1 MELPTTLETKE
12 RAPEFR
18 RRNLAVNG
26 QFQNVLGNLMEA
38 ASIQVQATTP
48 AEILSKRPEETEKTS
63 DEKVPETERPEEE
76 DNLSDTDDVLTYQQ
90 AKPADVEQPEL
101 AMAVVSGE
109 TEVNKATASEV
120 QNYTEQT
127 DAPAEVLARAVES
140 DETLIDSQPELV
152 EQTADE
158 SGDESKVDS
167 ELQLEIE
174 QTSTNTT
181 EVEQVGLPSGITGGQ
196 PPDSLPEQ
204 PTKSRVPSQLENAKE
219 QSHVEPTKPAEL
231 KPAVEQAEVVKH
243 DSKAEAVSTTI
254 KPQGVESSAN
264 GAQAQTVDASEAV
277 KPELLERYAGKADSP
292 EQTVVKGTE
301 SAPVIP
307 EGQPVA
313 LAKMPISQMV
323 PVTAMAVSAVPIPA
337 NQAPQLTVQGSQ
349 AVARAQNAE
358 QAVQIKEVTA
368 TEKTR
373 VDVNRANAA
382 SRPESARNIG
392 SRQIEIIRQ
401 VAKNI
406 ALRGA
411 TKNTEVKLAL
421 SPPNLG
427 TVKLTISINEGV
439 MSGSIVTESQSIR
452 HMLQQQIPELREA
465 LVQDGIQLSDLDVS
479 TEENQQQAN
488 TQQRP
493 QQQTASPQRAQV
505 TSAQTETKNE
515 TRPEAATVND
525 GRVQGYM

>member
-18 RRNLAVNG
+18 RRSLAVNG

-48 AEILSKRPEETEKTS
+48 AEILSTRREETEKPS
-63 DEKVPETERPEEE
+63 DEQVPETERPEEE
-76 DNLSDTDDVLTYQQ
+76 DNLSDADDVLTYQQ
-90 AKPADVEQPEL
+90 AKPADVEKL
-101 AMAVVSGE
+101 KFAAAVVS
-109 TEVNKATASEV
+109 TEKEANTATASEV
-120 QNYTEQT
+120 QNYTGQT
-127 DAPAEVLARAVES
+127 DAPAEALAGAVES
-140 DETLIDSQPELV
+140 DEALIDSQPELV
-152 EQTADE
+152 EQIADE
-158 SGDESKVDS
+158 SGDESKIDS
-167 ELQLEIE
+167 ELPPEIE

-181 EVEQVGLPSGITGGQ
+181 EVEQVGPPSGVTGGQ
-196 PPDSLPEQ
+196 PTDSPPEQ
-204 PTKSRVPSQLENAKE
+204 PTPGRASSQLENTKE
-219 QSHVEPTKPAEL
+219 QSHVEPTKSAEL
-231 KPAVEQAEVVKH
+231 KPAVEQAEVVKP
-243 DSKAEAVSTTI
+243 DSKAEAAPTTI
-254 KPQGVESSAN
+254 KAQDVESSAN
-264 GAQAQTVDASEAV
+264 GLQAQTVDASKAV

-313 LAKMPISQMV
+313 LAEMPISQML
-323 PVTAMAVSAVPIPA
+323 PVTAMAVSAVPMA
-337 NQAPQLTVQGSQ
+337 VNQAPQLTVQGSQ
-349 AVARAQNAE
+349 AVARAQNTE
-358 QAVQIKEVTA
+358 QAVLIKEVA
-368 TEKTR
+368 AAEKSR

-411 TKNTEVKLAL
+411 TKNTEVRLAL

-465 LVQDGIQLSDLDVS
+465 LAQDGIQLENLDVS
-479 TEENQQQAN
+479 TDENQQQAN

-493 QQQTASPQRAQV
+493 HQQANSPQRPQI
-505 TSAQTETKNE
+505 TSATTETKNE